1 MVTTSVRKTEP
12 DQGTE
17 KPAAVEFHS
26 VSKWYGH
33 VIGVNNLSLRVA
45 AGVTGLLGPNGAGKS
60 TLLQLATGQLRPS
73 QGEVRVLGHRPW
85 NNAGL
90 NRLIG
95 LCPEQD
101 AFFEW
106 MTGREFLT
114 SSALLA
120 GLGRRGS
127 RQAAERVLE
136 QVRMTEHADRPVRG
150 YSKGMRQRIKLAQ
163 ALVHDPRV
171 LFLDEPLTGT
181 DPVARRELMDLILD
195 LGRSG
200 RTILVSSHVLHEVKA
215 FTRQIVLMN
224 RGRLVAFGDV
234 RQVRDLIDAHPH
246 RIVLRCPDSRAL
258 AAKLVRWED
267 VLGVELRR
275 DDGAI
280 VIETRAPDRFYGRL
294 PGLALEADTP
304 INEVYS
310 DDDNLE
316 AVFKYL
322 VNP

>member
-1 MVTTSVRKTEP
+1 MIT
-12 DQGTE
+12 
-17 KPAAVEFHS
+17 PAWDDPTIEFQS

-33 VIGVNNLSLRVA
+33 VIGLNHLTLRLTP
-45 AGVTGLLGPNGAGKS
+45 GVTGLLGPNGAGKS

-85 NNAGL
+85 NNAAL
-90 NRLIG
+90 YRLVG

-106 MTGREFLT
+106 MSGREFLT
-114 SSALLA
+114 SCALLG
-120 GLGRRGS
+120 GLGRKGS
-127 RQAAERVLE
+127 RRAAEHVLD
-136 QVRMTEHADRPVRG
+136 QIGMTEHADRPVRG
-150 YSKGMRQRIKLAQ
+150 YSKGMRQRIKLGQ
-163 ALVHDPRV
+163 ALVHEPEV

-181 DPVARRELMDLILD
+181 DPLARRELLDLILG

-200 RTILVSSHVLHEVKA
+200 RTVLVSSHVLHEVQA
-215 FTRQIVLMN
+215 FTRQIVLLN

-246 RIVLRCPDSRAL
+246 RIVLKCPAFRAL
-258 AAKLVRWED
+258 AAKLVRCDD
-267 VLGVELRR
+267 VVGVELRSS
-275 DDGAI
+275 DSAI
-280 VIETRAPDRFYGRL
+280 VVETNAPDQFYARL

-304 INEVYS
+304 LEEVYS

>member
-1 MVTTSVRKTEP
+1 MSDLTDKVP
-12 DQGTE
+12 
-17 KPAAVEFHS
+17 PVEFRA

-33 VIGVNNLSLRVA
+33 VIGVNNFSLRLVQ
-45 AGVTGLLGPNGAGKS
+45 GVTGLLGPNGAGKS

-106 MTGREFLT
+106 MTGRDFLT
-114 SSALLA
+114 SCALLG
-120 GLGRRGS
+120 GLGRSGAK
-127 RQAAERVLE
+127 AAAQRALE
-136 QVRMTEHADRPVRG
+136 QVGMTEHADRAVRG
-150 YSKGMRQRIKLAQ
+150 YSKGMRQRTKLAQ
-163 ALVHDPRV
+163 ALVHDPQV
-171 LFLDEPLTGT
+171 LFLDEPLSGT
-181 DPVARRELMDLILD
+181 DPVARHELAELILE
-195 LGRSG
+195 LGRAG
-200 RTILVSSHVLHEVKA
+200 RTIVVSSHVLHEVEA
-215 FTRQIVLMN
+215 ITRQVVLMN

-246 RIVLRCPDSRAL
+246 RIVLKSPDSRAL
-258 AAKLVRWED
+258 AAKLVRSDD
-267 VLGVELRR
+267 VVGVEFRR
-275 DDGAI
+275 TDGAI
-280 VIETRAPDRFYGRL
+280 VIETHAPDLFYGRL
-294 PGLALEADTP
+294 PGLAIEGDSP
-304 INEVYS
+304 IAEVYS

>member
-1 MVTTSVRKTEP
+1 MSNPIEQVSP
-12 DQGTE
+12 
-17 KPAAVEFHS
+17 VEFRA

-33 VIGVNNLSLRVA
+33 VIGVNNFSLRLA
-45 AGVTGLLGPNGAGKS
+45 SGVTGLLGPNGAGKS

-114 SSALLA
+114 SCALLG
-120 GLGRRGS
+120 GLGRSGAKS
-127 RQAAERVLE
+127 AAQRALE
-136 QVRMTEHADRPVRG
+136 QVRMTEHADRAVRG
-150 YSKGMRQRIKLAQ
+150 YSKGMRQRTKLAQ
-163 ALVHDPRV
+163 ALVHDPQV
-171 LFLDEPLTGT
+171 LFLDEPLSGT
-181 DPVARRELMDLILD
+181 DPLARHELVDLILE
-195 LGRSG
+195 LAKAG
-200 RTILVSSHVLHEVKA
+200 RTIVVSSHVLHEVESI
-215 FTRQIVLMN
+215 TRQVVLMN

-246 RIVLRCPDSRAL
+246 RIVLKSPEYRAL
-258 AAKLVRWED
+258 AAKLVRCND
-267 VLGVELRR
+267 VVGVELGR
-275 DDGAI
+275 DGGSL
-280 VIETRAPDRFYGRL
+280 VIETHAPDQFYGRL
-294 PGLALEADTP
+294 PELALQRDTP
-304 INEVYS
+304 IEEVYS

>member
-1 MVTTSVRKTEP
+1 
-12 DQGTE
+12 
-17 KPAAVEFHS
+17 
-26 VSKWYGH
+26 
-33 VIGVNNLSLRVA
+33 
-45 AGVTGLLGPNGAGKS
+45 
-60 TLLQLATGQLRPS
+60 PS

-85 NNAGL
+85 NNARL

-127 RQAAERVLE
+127 REAAERVLE

-200 RTILVSSHVLHEVKA
+200 RTILVSSHVLHEVQA

-294 PGLALEADTP
+294 PGLALEPDTP
-304 INEVYS
+304 IDEVYS

>member
-1 MVTTSVRKTEP
+1 MST
-12 DQGTE
+12 
-17 KPAAVEFHS
+17 PASDDPTIEFHS

-33 VIGVNNLSLRVA
+33 VIGLNHLTLRLA
-45 AGVTGLLGPNGAGKS
+45 PGVTGLLGPNGAGKS

-85 NNAGL
+85 NNATL
-90 NRLIG
+90 YRLVG

-101 AFFEW
+101 VLFEW
-106 MTGREFLT
+106 MSGREFLT
-114 SSALLA
+114 SCALLA
-120 GLGRRGS
+120 GLGRKGS
-127 RQAAERVLE
+127 RRAVERVLE
-136 QVRMTEHADRPVRG
+136 QIGMTEHADRPVRG
-150 YSKGMRQRIKLAQ
+150 YSKGMRQRIKLGQ
-163 ALVHDPRV
+163 ALIHEPAV

-181 DPVARRELMDLILD
+181 DPVARRELLDLILGI
-195 LGRSG
+195 GRSG
-200 RTILVSSHVLHEVKA
+200 RTVLVSSHVLHEVQA
-215 FTRQIVLMN
+215 FTRQIVLLN

-246 RIVLRCPDSRAL
+246 RIVLKCPAFRAL
-258 AAKLVRWED
+258 AAKLVRCDD
-267 VLGVELRR
+267 VVGVELRPSEA
-275 DDGAI
+275 AI
-280 VIETRAPDRFYGRL
+280 VVETHAPDQFYARL

-304 INEVYS
+304 LEEVYS

>member
-1 MVTTSVRKTEP
+1 MSTPTEEP
-12 DQGTE
+12 
-17 KPAAVEFHS
+17 PAVEFRR

-33 VIGVNNLSLRVA
+33 VIGVNNLSLLLA
-45 AGVTGLLGPNGAGKS
+45 PGVTGLLGPNGAGKS

-85 NNAGL
+85 NNAAL

-114 SSALLA
+114 ACGTLA
-120 GLGRRGS
+120 GLGRRGA
-127 RQAAERVLE
+127 RAAAGWVLERVG
-136 QVRMTEHADRPVRG
+136 MTEHADRAVRG
-150 YSKGMRQRIKLAQ
+150 YSKGMRQRTKLAQ

-171 LFLDEPLTGT
+171 LFLDEPLSGT
-181 DPVARRELMDLILD
+181 DPVARRELIDLIHE

-200 RTILVSSHVLHEVKA
+200 RTILVSSHVLHEVSA
-215 FTRQIVLMN
+215 FTRQIVLIN
-224 RGRLVAFGDV
+224 HGRLVAFGDV

-246 RIVLRCPDSRAL
+246 RIVLKCPDARSL
-258 AAKLVRWED
+258 AAKLVRCDD
-267 VLGVELRR
+267 VVGVELRR
-275 DDGAI
+275 TDGAI
-280 VIETRAPDRFYGRL
+280 VIETRTPDRFYGRL
-294 PGLALEADTP
+294 PGIALEADTP
-304 INEVYS
+304 IEEVYS

-322 VNP
+322 VTP